1 MMKTA
6 VLLLN
11 FGEPE
16 HPVLEE
22 VTPYLERIFLA
33 NASLMGRGASPEAI
47 RERSR
52 RLAEERAPGLIEDYQ
67 RIGGSP
73 LAAQARAQA
82 AALQAELA
90 RRGVDAVVLEGMQ
103 FTDPG
108 IAEAVRRAREAGAER
123 LVAIPVY
130 PLCGPSTT
138 AAALVALD
146 QALVDQDWG
155 VEVRRISGW
164 HPHPAYV
171 RLRADAIRRTLGEHG
186 LTLDGRT
193 RLVFSAHGTPLKYVE
208 EGSRYVDYVLEFCAW
223 VARELGGVE
232 YTIGYQNH
240 GNRPEVRWTQPD
252 TEVVVREID
261 ADTIVVDAVSFMHEQ
276 SETLAELDIAMRA
289 VAEGRGLGYVRV
301 PIPHDAPEF
310 PALLADLVM
319 PELLD
324 GFSPCRCV
332 PDRGVLC
339 LNASRR

>member
-1 MMKTA
+1 MKTA

-16 HPVLEE
+16 HPTRDE
-22 VTPYLERIFLA
+22 VAPYLERIFLA
-33 NASLMGRGASPEAI
+33 NASLMGRASPEAV
-47 RERSR
+47 RDRSR
-52 RLAEERAPGLIEDYQ
+52 RLAEERTPGLIEDYQ

-90 RRGVDAVVLEGMQ
+90 RRGLDALVLEGMQ
-103 FTDPG
+103 FTDPS
-108 IAEAVRRAREAGAER
+108 IAEAVRRARAAGAER

-146 QALVDQDWG
+146 EALAEQGWQG
-155 VEVRRISGW
+155 EVRRVSGW

-171 RLRADAIRRTLGEHG
+171 ALRTEAIRRTLREHG

-208 EGSRYVDYVLEFCAW
+208 EGSRYIRYVEEFCAW
-223 VARELGGVE
+223 VARELGDVD
-232 YTIGYQNH
+232 YVIGYQNH

-252 TEVVVREID
+252 TEAVVREID
-261 ADTIVVDAVSFMHEQ
+261 ADRIVVDAVSFMHEQ
-276 SETLAELDIAMRA
+276 SETLAELDLAMRA
-289 VAEGRGLGYVRV
+289 VAEGRGLGFFRV
-301 PIPHDAPEF
+301 PIPHDE
-310 PALLADLVM
+310 PAFASLLADLAQT
-319 PELLD
+319 ELLP

-339 LNASRR
+339 LNAQRG